1 MSYLMALPVCIHL
14 GIFRN
19 KKISS
24 LLALTVYFHKEG
36 WKLEDTEK
44 KKNSSEKKCLFAI
57 EINQL
62 IEWCKYDNRMM
73 SMMSETGRQIGA
85 GFFQIFQ

>member
-44 KKNSSEKKCLFAI
+44 KKIVLKRNAYLQSRLTS
-57 EINQL
+57 
-62 IEWCKYDNRMM
+62 
-73 SMMSETGRQIGA
+73 
-85 GFFQIFQ
+85 